1 MRQSR
6 AQQLFRFALHVVLD
20 APNAHAFSLDYQVRS
35 PSIPVIRLTD
45 AAAVRHGHLANPPY
59 VRTVNVTVDRNRR
72 TKRRIRTPQF
82 LIARIGHGSTPQ
94 IARAGMNQ
102 AESLRVISL
111 RKSFQPAQ
119 AFFTNHRKRR
129 RNQILYAPKKWPKL
143 RRFSRKSTQTL
154 RRPKH
159 LVRISADSRPS
170 QRTNLVDN
178 LRRMC
183 PAVSQIAALD
193 HQVRRSV
200 PQVRQH
206 SLKRPK
212 VTVNIRYD
220 CGSHSCSYS
229 FGNA

>member
-1 MRQSR
+1 
-6 AQQLFRFALHVVLD
+6 
-20 APNAHAFSLDYQVRS
+20 
-35 PSIPVIRLTD
+35 
-45 AAAVRHGHLANPPY
+45 
-59 VRTVNVTVDRNRR
+59 
-72 TKRRIRTPQF
+72 
-82 LIARIGHGSTPQ
+82 
-94 IARAGMNQ
+94 MNQ

-143 RRFSRKSTQTL
+143 RRFSRKFTQTL

-159 LVRISADSRPS
+159 LIRIPADSRPP
-170 QRTNLVDN
+170 QRTNLVDH
-178 LRRMC
+178 LRRMS

-193 HQVRRSV
+193 HQVRRNL

-212 VTVNIRYD
+212 VPVNIRYD
-220 CGSHSCSYS
+220 RGSHFASPGSAILPLPPDVFDVNTTFTIDISPSACYS
-229 FGNA
+229 SICQPAQPPQVFSLLSHTHKSSSIMRLRTLSRDGALLSS